1 MILKEIKRSLMR
13 YYLLTGIIYACI
25 IGLYFC
31 TIPIVRG
38 NGLSLYEIL
47 IVFLISF
54 VLCTVVFFVKA
65 SRKYAGVRNR
75 VKYLQKAGSSIDS
88 QQFTRIS
95 DELSLGQDWLV
106 YHHDRD
112 YRFWHRN
119 LIGSIQESENDHP
132 EVAKGILEIYSENAL
147 APEAII
153 FTKNDK
159 LMKLLEEWMSN

>member
-1 MILKEIKRSLMR
+1 MR

-47 IVFLISF
+47 IVFLISL

-65 SRKYAGVRNR
+65 SRKYAGIRNR
-75 VKYLQKAGSSIDS
+75 VKYLQKAGSSIDN
-88 QQFTRIS
+88 QQFTRIA